1 MHTGGRRACPRQR
14 RVFRNTIEPPEC
26 AAVSFAAAR
35 VHASFLGITRVD
47 HFPLGSFFRRSL
59 LSWTHNV
66 YSGCRGC
73 RRELGHHGKR
83 NKRRRHAWRCRARG
97 RARKYFV
104 LPGHSSS
111 GAHSDA
117 TRRYFPA
124 NTTTDDSARFQDP
137 TVSFFYAS
145 RVDPSP
151 RRLEPRLGFLR
162 RMQLC
167 SWRPKLRAVV
177 CQATWVDWALEPSC
191 HQASSSCS
199 ASSSS

>member
-14 RVFRNTIEPPEC
+14 RVFCNTIESPEC
-26 AAVSFAAAR
+26 AAVSFVAAR
-35 VHASFLGITRVD
+35 VHAPFIGIIRVD
-47 HFPLGSFFRRSL
+47 HISLGSFFRRSF

-83 NKRRRHAWRCRARG
+83 NK
-97 RARKYFV
+97 
-104 LPGHSSS
+104 
-111 GAHSDA
+111 
-117 TRRYFPA
+117 T
-124 NTTTDDSARFQDP
+124 RFQDC

-199 ASSSS
+199 ASSGERRLVVCLYF